1 VPGIVQTFVR
11 EPGSQTPEQYQRR
24 VTELAW
30 AYVALFLFSLIG
42 AILLVW
48 HGQLFVGLAQR
59 SNVETLTLAF
69 FLVFFAYIAVIS
81 APGAWG
87 ALTVLRFDLE
97 RHWSRDALSVEQ
109 KMAARLGPPRDE
121 APIAAL
127 NRLLEREGM
136 AGQSFDLAITD
147 TAGSQGIIHVDGAQV
162 THFSKFGEGS
172 NSLLAF
178 VVHQVNSLISKRGDA
193 RRLEV
198 VEWQTIDDES
208 AQKYLSSV
216 HFARNLERT
225 LNAGELWPKTL
236 LTGDECLELERRL
249 TAVCPALRS
258 EGFLPDWEFS
268 GEHKLPIIPE
278 PLGLVS
284 LGRSERRVDPL
295 ASMGCAVIVVL
306 GIVII
311 LGFFIL
317 FPPWVPGV

>member
-1 VPGIVQTFVR
+1 M
-11 EPGSQTPEQYQRR
+11 
-24 VTELAW
+24 
-30 AYVALFLFSLIG
+30 
-42 AILLVW
+42 LVW

-87 ALTVLRFDLE
+87 ALRVLRFDLE
-97 RHWSRDALSVEQ
+97 RHWAGDPLSVEQ
-109 KMAARLGPPRDE
+109 KMAARLGPPRAE

-127 NRLLEREGM
+127 NRLLERDGM
-136 AGQSFDLAITD
+136 DGQAFDLAITD
-147 TAGSQGIIHVDGAQV
+147 TAGSQGSIRVDGAQM

-178 VVHQVNSLISKRGDA
+178 VVHQVNSLITQRGEQS
-193 RRLEV
+193 RLDV

-225 LNAGELWPKTL
+225 LNAGELWPKTV
-236 LTGDECLELERRL
+236 LTGDECWSWSDVSRRS
-249 TAVCPALRS
+249 ALHSDRR
-258 EGFLPDWEFS
+258 
-268 GEHKLPIIPE
+268 
-278 PLGLVS
+278 VS
-284 LGRSERRVDPL
+284 CRIGNSAASTSCLSSPSRLAWYPFGRSERRVDPL
-295 ASMGCAVIVVL
+295 ASMGCAVIVVV

-311 LGFFIL
+311 LGLFIL